1 MDGVVTEGELSSLTH
16 VTSIDASSSSDD
28 FMTHQPGTSDRHRVD
43 GVMIAGDE
51 MLIGVRCG
59 DDVSSA
65 SGCLMSE
72 VEVTS
77 HCAADY
83 NQSHLDEHRTVDK
96 YVSEVDAHIELNVV
110 HSNDDDKNAWIPSA
124 SSVTP
129 CSSVAIDEASTD
141 VPVHPVAITTVLAAT
156 SSDSHAYSLISV
168 TASNSFFSDRVYPG
182 SERVAVVEA
191 ADMSAMSCAV
201 SGLNAPP
208 PSTESDNL
216 LHQKHG
222 SAAEA
227 SDKGHSM
234 NSAIQQP
241 EFCEATFGSDSNH
254 EFFPS
259 REVKTHTAGPHL
271 PERAVSVTDTCSVNN
286 SNIAA
291 TVSEC
296 CLTETSGVR
305 RREKSD
311 TARLNV
317 ADDFAALQQVSW
329 IFYVKIILTVLYVC
343 ILRAGV
349 QPTQDPYAEA
359 FL

>member
-1 MDGVVTEGELSSLTH
+1 MEGVVTEGELSSLMH

-28 FMTHQPGTSDRHRVD
+28 VMTHQPETSDRHRVD
-43 GVMIAGDE
+43 GVVIAGDE
-51 MLIGVRCG
+51 TLIGVRCG
-59 DDVSSA
+59 DDVSAA

-72 VEVTS
+72 VVVTS

-83 NQSHLDEHRTVDK
+83 NQSDLDEHHSIDK
-96 YVSEVDAHIELNVV
+96 FASEVDADIGLNAV

-124 SSVTP
+124 SLSFSVTP
-129 CSSVAIDEASTD
+129 CSSVAIDEAATD
-141 VPVHPVAITTVLAAT
+141 VPVHPVAMTSVLAAA
-156 SSDSHAYSLISV
+156 SSDSHAYGLISV
-168 TASNSFFSDRVYPG
+168 AESNTFSTHHVYPG
-182 SERVAVVEA
+182 SEPVAVVEA
-191 ADMSAMSCAV
+191 ADMSAMSYAV

-216 LHQKHG
+216 RHQKHC

-227 SDKGHSM
+227 SDNGM
-234 NSAIQQP
+234 NSAVQQP

-259 REVKTHTAGPHL
+259 REVKTLTAGPHL
-271 PERAVSVTDTCSVNN
+271 SERAVSVTDTCSVNN

-291 TVSEC
+291 TVSQC

-311 TARLNV
+311 TARPNV

-329 IFYVKIILTVLYVC
+329 IFYVN
-343 ILRAGV
+343 
-349 QPTQDPYAEA
+349 P
-359 FL
+359 